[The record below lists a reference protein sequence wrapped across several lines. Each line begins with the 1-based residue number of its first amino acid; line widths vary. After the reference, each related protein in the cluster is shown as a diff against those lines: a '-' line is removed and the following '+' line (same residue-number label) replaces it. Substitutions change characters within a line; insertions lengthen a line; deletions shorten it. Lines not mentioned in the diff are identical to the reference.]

1 MNSDSSPRRGPTWPS
16 PDPGIT
22 RRNSRVSCVGVSGS
36 KSRPPPRN
44 SVCLGSEARG
54 SETQDRNGVSLPGLH
69 VVSRWLGWS
78 RGPEVLC

>member
-36 KSRPPPRN
+36 KSRPPPGTQCALGLRPEGQRLRTGMG
-44 SVCLGSEARG
+44 CLFQGCM
-54 SETQDRNGVSLPGLH
+54 
-69 VVSRWLGWS
+69 W
-78 RGPEVLC
+78 